1 MRLRH
6 LLVPSIA
13 LALLAGCTDDPPAAP
28 AAGASSAGTEPTEVV
43 VAPDVSLDVPSG
55 DQTSFPPRI
64 EPGSGEGA
72 RGQVSASGIGPYQV
86 GESQAEM
93 VADEVLAGPVAANGC
108 ATGSVLLGSVKIRF
122 AGGTL
127 AEVRT
132 TEAGI
137 GTEEG
142 VTIGSDQAAAQAAYP
157 AGKAV
162 TGAAGV
168 TGWEVVD
175 ETNALLVEFTAGRVT
190 ALTAGV
196 ATTVDQNFTA
206 GQVC

>member
-6 LLVPSIA
+6 LVLPSIA

-28 AAGASSAGTEPTEVV
+28 AVGASSAGAESTEVV
-43 VAPDVSLDVPSG
+43 VVPDASLDVPSG
-55 DQTSFPPRI
+55 DQTSFPPRT
-64 EPGSGEGA
+64 EPGAESGI
-72 RGQVSASGIGPYQV
+72 GQMSATGIGPYQV
-86 GESQAEM
+86 GEPQAEL
-93 VADEVLAGPVAANGC
+93 VADEMVTGPVTANGC
-108 ATGSVLLGSVKIRF
+108 ATGSELLGSPKIRF

-127 AEVRT
+127 VEVRT
-132 TEAGI
+132 TAAGGGTAGGVEI
-137 GTEEG
+137 GAEQ
-142 VTIGSDQAAAQAAYP
+142 SAAQAAYP

-168 TGWEVVD
+168 TGWAVAD
-175 ETNALLVEFTAGRVT
+175 ETNTLLIEFTAGKVT

-196 ATTVDQNFTA
+196 AATVEQNFSA